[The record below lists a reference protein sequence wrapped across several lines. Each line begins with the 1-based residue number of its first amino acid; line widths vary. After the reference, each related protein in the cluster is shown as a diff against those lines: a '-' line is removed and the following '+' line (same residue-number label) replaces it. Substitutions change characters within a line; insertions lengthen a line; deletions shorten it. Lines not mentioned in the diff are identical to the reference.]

1 MMAKVVRNVTLDYE
15 VVEEFKLTCQ
25 NEKLSTVLNQL
36 LGTYVNLNDKTQKPE
51 EILEQQK
58 KQIVLE
64 KARLDSELVTIRAKL
79 QAHKNKQNEAESI
92 KWKFYEEVLLKKVP
106 TYAKEKY
113 ESSYLRL
120 YKEDAE
126 KHWKSKK

>member
-1 MMAKVVRNVTLDYE
+1 MAKVVRNVTLDYE

-36 LGTYVNLNDKTQKPE
+36 LGTYVNLNDRTKEPE

-58 KQIVLE
+58 KQIMLE
-64 KARLDSELVTIRAKL
+64 KAKLDSELVTIRAKL
-79 QAHKNKQNEAESI
+79 QAHKNKQNKAESI
-92 KWKFYEEVLLKKVP
+92 KWKFYEEVVLKRVP

-113 ESSYLRL
+113 EAKYVEL
-120 YKEDAE
+120 YKERAE
-126 KHWKSKK
+126 KYCESKK